1 MDPVSLVFYA
11 IVCGCLGLAGPRLGT
26 APVRLG
32 IGAMVGVVA
41 VAVLPSLRSLLGL
54 AESYSLISP

>member
-11 IVCGCLGLAGPRLGT
+11 CVCGVLGLAGPKLGA

-32 IGAMVGVVA
+32 IGALVGIVA
-41 VAVLPSLRSLLGL
+41 VTALPHVKTVLGL
-54 AESYSLISP
+54 TEAYATLSP